1 MRMPSRRSGSG
12 DSGQPRRTAH
22 RLPRRCR
29 LKWTSGCCNLDSY
42 LWGGQDCPMPH
53 SFPTAGNAALIVGR
67 TPWSARVPLDPL
79 LAQPNQPE
87 AIHER
92 PTRASAADRGV
103 RPTINA
109 ERPIMGK
116 LCGIRQSCLQPPFR
130 RLFALRVRLAYI
142 VILIAALPAFAQPG
156 QPAPVQPSLSMQDSS
171 LKPALPGALQGVGI
185 DQRLDQQLPL
195 DLTFRDEAG
204 RSVPLSNFFH
214 SKKPVIL
221 ALVYYRCPMLCTQ
234 ILNGLE
240 SSLKAVSFNPG
251 QDFEILSVSFDPK
264 DTPELAASK
273 KQMYLKR
280 YGRPN
285 SANGWH
291 FLTGDEANIRAL
303 TDAAGF
309 HFKYD
314 AKTDQFAHASGIMI
328 ATPDGRLSRYFYG
341 VEYAP
346 RDVRLGLV
354 EASEN
359 RIGTPVDQL
368 LLFCYHYD
376 PATGKYGAMVM
387 NLVRFAGAAF
397 VVIGGTFLLI
407 VFRRDFKAGKQN
419 LRRA

>member
-1 MRMPSRRSGSG
+1 MS
-12 DSGQPRRTAH
+12 
-22 RLPRRCR
+22 
-29 LKWTSGCCNLDSY
+29 
-42 LWGGQDCPMPH
+42 
-53 SFPTAGNAALIVGR
+53 
-67 TPWSARVPLDPL
+67 LDP
-79 LAQPNQPE
+79 AGKSACATVHA
-87 AIHER
+87 AI
-92 PTRASAADRGV
+92 A
-103 RPTINA
+103 
-109 ERPIMGK
+109 
-116 LCGIRQSCLQPPFR
+116 
-130 RLFALRVRLAYI
+130 FAVALG
-142 VILIAALPAFAQPG
+142 ALPAFAQPG

-204 RSVPLSNFFH
+204 RSVPLSTFFQ

-273 KQMYLKR
+273 KQLYLRR

-291 FLTGDEANIRAL
+291 FLTGDEANIKAL

-328 ATPDGRLSRYFYG
+328 VTPEGRLSRYFYG

-359 RIGTPVDQL
+359 RIGDPVDQI

-387 NLVRFAGAAF
+387 NIVRVTAAAF
-397 VVIGGTFLLI
+397 VLVSGTFLLI
-407 VFRRDFKAGKQN
+407 VFRRD
-419 LRRA
+419 LRRAA